1 MRVYSDWKKYK
12 KMTFGILLA
21 SFCLFGQACGIRND
35 GGYAVQEGGTSQ
47 AEQQEGTVSADGTS
61 KIQVYTMDPDSL
73 EAEAMTVKVDAAD
86 GLTAQVITDA
96 VLDLFEAQG
105 TDIGVNTV
113 EQVENTVIVD
123 FDSTKAPL
131 SGVGSAEET
140 AILDCISMSL
150 LDNLSDCQQVV
161 FHADGE
167 RYESGHYGFE
177 LNEAYKWKN

>member
-1 MRVYSDWKKYK
+1 M
-12 KMTFGILLA
+12 LA
-21 SFCLFGQACGIRND
+21 SVCLFCQACSSRED
-35 GGYAVQEGGTSQ
+35 GYAVQDGNAPQ
-47 AEQQEGTVSADGTS
+47 RQEADIPEDGTCE
-61 KIQVYTMDPDSL
+61 IQVYTMDPDSL
-73 EAEAMTVKVDAAD
+73 KADAMTVRVDITE

-105 TDIGVNTV
+105 TDIDVLSV
-113 EQVENTVIVD
+113 EQVENTVVVD
-123 FDSTKAPL
+123 FDSAKPPL

-150 LDNLSDCQQVV
+150 LDNISDCQQVV
-161 FHADGE
+161 FHADGK